1 MAIYNPAH
9 PGEILGE
16 DLLKPLGLSVTQ
28 AAEHLRVSR
37 KTLSKIINGRG
48 RLPQKWRC
56 VWKRCLANLLPT
68 TGCGYKTPMTF
79 GSSMFIAVWQNNLL
93 PAES

>member
-37 KTLSKIINGRG
+37 KTLSKIINGG
-48 RLPQKWRC
+48 GAITAEMALRLEKVFGKPSADHWLRIQNAHDLWHLKQKELD
-56 VWKRCLANLLPT
+56 V
-68 TGCGYKTPMTF
+68 TPYQPD
-79 GSSMFIAVWQNNLL
+79 A
-93 PAES
+93 A

>member
-1 MAIYNPAH
+1 MPMYNPAH

-28 AAEHLRVSR
+28 AAEHLHVSR

-48 RLPQKWRC
+48 AITAEMALRLEKVFGKPSAVHWLRIQNAYDLWHLKQRE
-56 VWKRCLANLLPT
+56 L
-68 TGCGYKTPMTF
+68 GITPYQ
-79 GSSMFIAVWQNNLL
+79 SDA
-93 PAES
+93 A

>member
-37 KTLSKIINGRG
+37 KTLSKIINGGGGDYRRNG
-48 RLPQKWRC
+48 I
-56 VWKRCLANLLPT
+56 A
-68 TGCGYKTPMTF
+68 F
-79 GSSMFIAVWQNNLL
+79 GKGVWQTLCRPL
-93 PAES
+93 AADTKCP